1 MPAKHKKKPNYSQ
14 EPILYDHFG
23 NPLEEVL
30 KRDREREEKKEEELS
45 QVAALVSEARDG
57 AGRLLSQKFVVIS
70 CNIFLKIDS
79 AEPVMLPAEVSLVFI
94 WFNLG
99 TKLLIK
105 TIHQH
110 PPFPGGRCE
119 VLIGERS

>member
-1 MPAKHKKKPNYSQ
+1 MPAKHKKKPNFSQ

-30 KRDREREEKKEEELS
+30 KRDREREEKKEEELA
-45 QVAALVSEARDG
+45 QVAALVSAARGG

-110 PPFPGGRCE
+110 SSFPGGRCE

>member
-23 NPLEEVL
+23 NPLDEVL
-30 KRDREREEKKEEELS
+30 KRDREREEKKEEELA
-45 QVAALVSEARDG
+45 QVAALVSA

-110 PPFPGGRCE
+110 RPFPGGRCE